1 MGHPRTELHCAKQ
14 YRNGVTDIICPDRDA
29 RNSSEMGI
37 QEGIAKTVQGST
49 RAPDQTLELLKAID
63 YVLLIKEST
72 RQNYELKPQKQ

>member
-1 MGHPRTELHCAKQ
+1 
-14 YRNGVTDIICPDRDA
+14 
-29 RNSSEMGI
+29 MGI